1 MSRMTRWAQRGV
13 FALAT
18 AAALGF
24 GARQAVAA
32 PADAAAVR
40 VCTNEQCNT
49 DCRRRGYDGGVCAG
63 SWGCAC
69 WIQ

>member
-1 MSRMTRWAQRGV
+1 MTTIGRRTQRGL

-24 GARQAVAA
+24 GAAQAFAA
-32 PADAAAVR
+32 PAAPGARAA
-40 VCTNEQCNT
+40 CTTAQCNL
-49 DCRRRGYDGGVCAG
+49 DCRRMGYDGGVCAG